1 MNLTLSEDQ
10 VLIRD
15 SAQKFLDVNYSF
27 EKRINFIENKKEAFK
42 NNWKKFSELGW
53 LGLAFSDDIGGFDGN
68 INNLMTLME
77 RIGASL
83 VLEPIIFNNIIVGKF
98 FEQFSIENKS
108 KFLQEIISGEKI
120 YSLLFSPNSNYQ
132 NLISSNFKVK
142 KTNNKEQLSGK
153 INFIFGLN
161 EVDYLLV
168 PILINNEIYVYILKK
183 DLESLEIRNFETI
196 DNLTV
201 SEIEFSA
208 IELNETNLLIKIDK
222 ETFFKKL
229 DYIIDYATLTMCSQ
243 ALGIIDKM
251 YELTLEY
258 CKTREQFGKKIGV
271 FQVIQHRLVDMYI
284 ITQEMRSL
292 NYMGQLSME
301 AEIDRKKSISLNKV
315 FLGTH
320 AKRMSQDCIQLHGGM
335 GVAKEMSIG
344 HYFARITTFCSLFG
358 NADYH
363 KERYSNYD

>member
-1 MNLTLSEDQ
+1 
-10 VLIRD
+10 
-15 SAQKFLDVNYSF
+15 
-27 EKRINFIENKKEAFK
+27 
-42 NNWKKFSELGW
+42 
-53 LGLAFSDDIGGFDGN
+53 
-68 INNLMTLME
+68 ME

-108 KFLQEIISGEKI
+108 KFLQEIISGDKI
-120 YSLLFSPNSNYQ
+120 YSLLFSPNSNYD
-132 NLISSNFKVK
+132 NLISSNLKVK
-142 KTNNKEQLSGK
+142 KQIIRNNFWK

-168 PILINNEIYVYILKK
+168 PILINNEIYIYILKK

-208 IELNETNLLIKIDK
+208 IELKETNLLIKIDK

-229 DYIIDYATLTMCSQ
+229 DYIIDYATLSMCSQ

-258 CKTREQFGKKIGV
+258 CKTREQFGKK
-271 FQVIQHRLVDMYI
+271 
-284 ITQEMRSL
+284 
-292 NYMGQLSME
+292 
-301 AEIDRKKSISLNKV
+301 
-315 FLGTH
+315 
-320 AKRMSQDCIQLHGGM
+320 
-335 GVAKEMSIG
+335 
-344 HYFARITTFCSLFG
+344 
-358 NADYH
+358 
-363 KERYSNYD
+363 